1 MSSFSLSSCFISN
14 FTAFLASFLVPI
26 LLVLVFNTIIF
37 IMVIAV
43 LVRHAIRQSNQHQK
57 KIDIIQM
64 MANITGVVFL
74 FGLTWIFGAFT
85 ILKADQAFQLIFT
98 VTNSFQGFLIFILFC
113 VLNSDVRL
121 VWTKTLNG
129 KCFASLKS
137 VTSSK
142 KQGTLIR
149 GMQSSDNKCKVEH
162 DEIKMQDTSGR
173 LTRTFSRYK
182 RHMNEVVELIF
193 QNDDTA
199 HQGVDLTQEIST
211 STLSPSDEPSNTF
224 SPSSLM
230 SIQLVDETIINYH
243 TSEQQ
248 SESEL

>member
-1 MSSFSLSSCFISN
+1 M
-14 FTAFLASFLVPI
+14 PI

-37 IMVIAV
+37 IIVISV
-43 LVRHAIRQSNQHQK
+43 LVRHAIRRSNQLQK

-98 VTNSFQGFLIFILFC
+98 VTNSFQGFLIFIFFC
-113 VLNSDVRL
+113 VLNNDIRL
-121 VWTKTLNG
+121 VWAKKLQG
-129 KCFASLKS
+129 KRLASLKY
-137 VTSSK
+137 VTSSTRL
-142 KQGTLIR
+142 GTLNR
-149 GMQSSDNKCKVEH
+149 GVQSGENNCEVEH
-162 DEIKMQDTSGR
+162 DEIKMRDTSVR
-173 LTRTFSRYK
+173 LTRTFSRHK

-193 QNDDTA
+193 QNDDTD

-211 STLSPSDEPSNTF
+211 LSPSDQPSSTF
-224 SPSSLM
+224 SPSSDSHM
-230 SIQLVDETIINYH
+230 NIQLADETIVNYH
-243 TSEQQ
+243 TSDQQ

>member
-1 MSSFSLSSCFISN
+1 MSSFSLFSCFISN
-14 FTAFLASFLVPI
+14 FTAFMASFLVPI

-37 IMVIAV
+37 IIVISV
-43 LVRHAIRQSNQHQK
+43 LVRHALRRSNRHQK

-121 VWTKTLNG
+121 VWAKKLQG
-129 KCFASLKS
+129 KSLASLKS
-137 VTSSK
+137 VTSSTK
-142 KQGTLIR
+142 LGKLIR
-149 GMQSSDNKCKVEH
+149 GMQFSQKNREVEH
-162 DEIKMQDTSGR
+162 DEIKMQDTSVR
-173 LTRTFSRYK
+173 LTRTFSRHK

-193 QNDDTA
+193 EDDDTA
-199 HQGVDLTQEIST
+199 HQGVVLAEDIST
-211 STLSPSDEPSNTF
+211 STLSPSDEPSSTF
-224 SPSSLM
+224 SQSSLM
-230 SIQLVDETIINYH
+230 SMQLVDETVINYH
-243 TSEQQ
+243 TSDQQ